1 MSNFNEIL
9 GIVSVEQLK
18 EGARLAR
25 RNSGKG
31 CVLCDYSGYT
41 NNMQGKA
48 VMCSCQKEK
57 IFADLFARANVPKPF
72 FGKSVDDW
80 NTRTDSEGNDLG
92 IQQSISE
99 KIFIFLNFYN
109 KHIKK
114 IVNGHLPRI
123 KHAGNA
129 TNDIHS
135 LMFEGSIGSG
145 KTFIAAVLVQSA
157 IRQGLTAKYYDWS
170 EILDIITDF
179 NKKDD
184 ADNLAEEL
192 KNLDFIA
199 IDGIES
205 YNNTHPSFI
214 QNLDR
219 LSKARL
225 HSGKPSVLLSIGN
238 ANQISVGSGWN
249 SLLRNCLT
257 IRLPHVK

>member
-1 MSNFNEIL
+1 MSDFIEIL
-9 GIVSVEQLK
+9 GIASVEALR
-18 EGARLAR
+18 EGAKNYRK
-25 RNSGKG
+25 NSGKG

-41 NNMQGKA
+41 TSKLGKA
-48 VMCSCQKEK
+48 VMCTCQKEK
-57 IFADLFARANVPKPF
+57 FLAELFIKANVPKSF
-72 FGKSVDDW
+72 YGKSVDDW

-92 IQQSISE
+92 IQQSTSE

-109 KHIKK
+109 KHLKK

-123 KHAGNA
+123 RHAGNA
-129 TNDIHS
+129 VNEIHS

-170 EILDIITDF
+170 DILDTITDF
-179 NKKDD
+179 NKKDE
-184 ADNLAEEL
+184 ADTLVEEF
-192 KNLDFIA
+192 KNLDLIA

-205 YNNTHPSFI
+205 YNNSHSSFI

-219 LSKARL
+219 ISKARL

-257 IRLPHVK
+257 IRLPHIR